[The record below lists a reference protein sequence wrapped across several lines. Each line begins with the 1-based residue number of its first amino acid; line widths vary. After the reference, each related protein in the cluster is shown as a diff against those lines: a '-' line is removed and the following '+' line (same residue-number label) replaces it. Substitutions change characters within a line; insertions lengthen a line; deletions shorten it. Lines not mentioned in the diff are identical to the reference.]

1 MLSNDT
7 PMKVSSG
14 GCRGFM
20 SNWFHKQCKQ
30 HVSCSNTHVHSED
43 RLGRRGGR
51 VGWRAV
57 TAYLSKITTTQTW
70 VVGFTFLTGFSS
82 SDPERLNYHIGCAQ
96 YGLLTSPFDSRVGRG
111 LRTHHNRLLLVIR
124 MCLHAGKSYLRPP
137 LPLVCISQTRGS
149 VCLCMWS
156 RGRRTPHVTVTCT
169 SERSESTSQCE
180 KIPKALP

>member
-1 MLSNDT
+1 MASCQTGSTN
-7 PMKVSSG
+7 S
-14 GCRGFM
+14 
-20 SNWFHKQCKQ
+20 KQ
-30 HVSCSNTHVHSED
+30 HVACSNTHTCTQED
-43 RLGRRGGR
+43 RLSNCGGGRRGGR
-51 VGWRAV
+51 EGWRAV

-96 YGLLTSPFDSRVGRG
+96 YGLLTSPFYSRVGRG
-111 LRTHHNRLLLVIR
+111 LRTHHNRLQLVIR
-124 MCLHAGKSYLRPP
+124 MCLHAGKSYLCARRF
-137 LPLVCISQTRGS
+137 LSFASSAHTSQTRGS

-169 SERSESTSQCE
+169 WERRESTSQCE